1 MKYYKTGNITNLIV
15 SKKVEFGCNRVNNLD
30 NNRCIN
36 CGAKEGHKCE
46 KHLNKQINYEQRH

>member
-15 SKKVEFGCNRVNNLD
+15 SKKVEFGCNRLSNLD

-46 KHLNKQINYEQRH
+46 KHLNKLINYET